1 MILRQKKNAVGGA
14 LCFEANVL
22 LLTAMRGGGPVAAC
36 AARWPWSV
44 LVWQLGQWQR
54 SR

>member
-22 LLTAMRGGGPVAAC
+22 LLTAVRGGEPVAEC
-36 AARWPWSV
+36 AALWPWSV
-44 LVWQLGQWQR
+44 LL
-54 SR
+54 

>member
-1 MILRQKKNAVGGA
+1 MILRQKKNAVGGT

-22 LLTAMRGGGPVAAC
+22 LLTAMRGGEPFAEC
-36 AARWPWSV
+36 AALWLSSV
-44 LVWQLGQWQR
+44 LVWQLGRWPR